1 MLAFPGG
8 EEMDGEQLADA
19 FVELADTMVADFDV
33 IDFLH
38 MLTERSVQLLGAS
51 AAGVL
56 LADPRGEL
64 RLVAASTE
72 AARVLELFQLQNDQG
87 PCLDCFRTGQPVA
100 APDLTTVQQIW
111 PQFATAAREAG
122 FAAVQALPLRL
133 RTQTVGALNLFQTTT
148 GGLGQEDVRVGQALA
163 DVATIGLLQQRST
176 RHSET
181 LNEQLQGAL
190 NSRVLIEQAKG
201 KLAERAGLDMDQAFT
216 TLRAYARNHNLRLSD
231 LAQAFIDGTT
241 PADFPGL
248 TTPASPRPY

>member
-38 MLTERSVQLLGAS
+38 MLTERSVQLLDAA

-87 PCLDCFRTGQPVA
+87 PCLDCFRTGHPVA
-100 APDLTTVQQIW
+100 APDLTAAQQIW
-111 PQFATAAREAG
+111 PQFAAAAREAG
-122 FAAVQALPLRL
+122 FGAVQALPMRL
-133 RTQTVGALNLFQTTT
+133 RAQIIGALNLFQATP
-148 GGLGQEDVRVGQALA
+148 GGLGHEDVRVGQALA

-216 TLRAYARNHNLRLSD
+216 TLRAYARDHNLRLSD
-231 LAQAFIDGTT
+231 LAQAVIDGT
-241 PADFPGL
+241 PAGFPGL
-248 TTPASPRPY
+248 TTSASPRPG